1 MNVIAYC
8 QPFVPPEWIAAHGL
22 RPQWLR
28 PQTAASSGC
37 GGRRGVCPAAAA
49 LIDAAQQGDCP
60 DCRPTD
66 AKRPGAKMGLSP
78 SVDMS
83 AAALVLTTTC
93 DQMRYAAAAVE
104 AMERIP
110 IFLMHVPRT
119 WQPPAA
125 RGLYG
130 EELRRLGRFLVRCGG
145 ELPTPETLR
154 QVMVRYDEARAEL
167 RRRRTEMSAR
177 EFAAAVA
184 AVRGCLDVAEPA
196 SPASPHPDPLPEGE
210 GDRVRPCPPYEFG
223 IGGRAHVAGR

>member
-1 MNVIAYC
+1 
-8 QPFVPPEWIAAHGL
+8 
-22 RPQWLR
+22 
-28 PQTAASSGC
+28 
-37 GGRRGVCPAAAA
+37 
-49 LIDAAQQGDCP
+49 
-60 DCRPTD
+60 
-66 AKRPGAKMGLSP
+66 
-78 SVDMS
+78 MS

-104 AMERIP
+104 AAERIP

-145 ELPTPETLR
+145 EPPTPETLR

-167 RRRRTEMSAR
+167 RRRRAEMSAR

-184 AVRGCLDVAEPA
+184 AVRG
-196 SPASPHPDPLPEGE
+196 SPLPPGE
-210 GDRVRPCPPYEFG
+210 GQGE
-223 IGGRAHVAGR
+223 AAGRPSRPLRLPLTPTLSRRERGIAWAMPILRTWR